1 MQRFV
6 DTGPLGALLQEV
18 CGNVRR
24 AAPVY
29 EKRVAK
35 VAEIRNRN
43 LELKR
48 KEAELTNRISEFQ
61 EVTLDTLTR
70 VEEAHQQSQER
81 LESVKSQLI
90 SAVLREAQ
98 VARFHGREPKIKG
111 ITHPDGETSLVKQAR
126 LQTRVIEMRARLL
139 AKQDR
144 LNELRRKVLCLEE
157 DLDDPC
163 GTAAAQFVRG
173 IQDAMSATEPPLIE
187 DFVNAK
193 VSERI
198 SGFLENEVM
207 IDKVD
212 FNVLQFPVRSG
223 ARIESVSSVELP
235 KSKVT
240 PGLKEELA
248 QEQRELME
256 ARAARNAILER
267 AKESGDWGDGPFV
280 TFVDLFANSV
290 KQLAETQEMIERA
303 MVALRMN
310 RVIPQEIWAI
320 ENRIHDK
327 MKEIVWR
334 MNRLVV
340 RFSEKRLVAE
350 LKPFGYAQVTEPLVI
365 EETPAEQLERCRA
378 LIEEVEG
385 AFIESQSQQAKA
397 LEAVEEQL
405 NQLERASRLRE
416 SENSEEAAIPQ
427 ARPVSD
433 EWREREREFI
443 ELNKK
448 LREQQRE
455 QIKVITEF
463 IEQFGDEIP
472 RIDYQIPD
480 ATVEVRLPRQI
491 SVDIDDVAMPRT
503 SCNSILEANDR
514 LIERIQEKSRSF
526 NPAGLK
532 QIAAPAVCE
541 MAVGENPKLA
551 NIFSDSL
558 NRLQESANTTD
569 VNSLLHKKAELA
581 ERLRVLEVELWRRR
595 EKKRQYSEW
604 KRDFADKSAELKQ
617 KLEEIRK
624 SASEVSERLN
634 KARKVEPR
642 HQHSLELSQ
651 QKYHDLSR
659 LVDELHQKIRR
670 RDKVNQDLARVAE
683 EERKLDEEIARADG
697 TLPTE

>member
-24 AAPVY
+24 SAPIY

-35 VAEIRNRN
+35 VSEIRNRN

-48 KEAELTNRISEFQ
+48 KEAELTNRINEFR
-61 EVTLDTLTR
+61 EVTPDTLTR
-70 VEEAHQQSQER
+70 VEEAHQQSRER
-81 LESVKSQLI
+81 LESVKAQLI

-111 ITHPDGETSLVKQAR
+111 ITHPDGETNLVKQAR

-173 IQDAMSATEPPLIE
+173 IQDAMNASEPPVIE
-187 DFVNAK
+187 DFVNARA
-193 VSERI
+193 SERI
-198 SGFLENEVM
+198 AGFLGNAPM

-223 ARIESVSSVELP
+223 ARIESVPGVELP

-240 PGLKEELA
+240 ASMKEELA

-267 AKESGDWGDGPFV
+267 AKGSGEWRDGPFL
-280 TFVDLFANSV
+280 TFVDLFVNSV

-303 MVALRMN
+303 TDALRMN
-310 RVIPQEIWAI
+310 KAIPQEIWAI
-320 ENRIHDK
+320 ENRIHDR
-327 MKEIVWR
+327 MKELVWR
-334 MNRLVV
+334 MNRLVT
-340 RFSEKRLVAE
+340 RFSEKRAVAE

-365 EETPAEQLERCRA
+365 EETPAEQLDRCRA
-378 LIEEVEG
+378 LIEEVER
-385 AFIESQSQQAKA
+385 AFIDSQNEQAKV
-397 LEAVEEQL
+397 LEAVGEQL

-416 SENSEEAAIPQ
+416 SENSEETAVRQAA
-427 ARPVSD
+427 PVSD

-463 IEQFGDEIP
+463 IEQFGDDLP

-480 ATVEVRLPRQI
+480 ATVELRLPAEV
-491 SVDIDDVAMPRT
+491 SVDIDDFAMPKT
-503 SCNSILEANDR
+503 SCNRILEANDR
-514 LIERIQEKSRSF
+514 LIERLQEKSRSF
-526 NPAGLK
+526 NPAGPK
-532 QIAAPAVCE
+532 QFAAPAVCE
-541 MAVGENPKLA
+541 MAAGENQKLA

-569 VNSLLHKKAELA
+569 INSLLHKKSELT

-595 EKKRQYSEW
+595 EKKRQYIEW
-604 KRDFADKSAELKQ
+604 KRDFAEKSALLKQ
-617 KLEEIRK
+617 KLEEIRV
-624 SASEVSERLN
+624 SASEVSTKLTR
-634 KARKVEPR
+634 ARQVEPR
-642 HQHSLELSQ
+642 YQHSLELSE
-651 QKYHDLSR
+651 KKHHDLSR
-659 LVDELHQKIRR
+659 MVDELHQKMRR
-670 RDKVNQDLARVAE
+670 RDKVNHDLALVAQE
-683 EERKLDEEIARADG
+683 EQKLDEEIALADG
-697 TLPTE
+697 TLPAE

>member
-24 AAPVY
+24 SAPIY

-35 VAEIRNRN
+35 VSEIRNRN

-48 KEAELTNRISEFQ
+48 KEAELTNRINEFR
-61 EVTLDTLTR
+61 EVTPDTLTR
-70 VEEAHQQSQER
+70 VEEAHQQSRER
-81 LESVKSQLI
+81 LESVKAQLI

-111 ITHPDGETSLVKQAR
+111 ITHPDGETNLVKQAR

-173 IQDAMSATEPPLIE
+173 IQDAMNASEPPVIE
-187 DFVNAK
+187 DFVNARA
-193 VSERI
+193 SERI
-198 SGFLENEVM
+198 AGFLGNAPM

-223 ARIESVSSVELP
+223 ARIESVPGVELP

-240 PGLKEELA
+240 ASMKEELA

-267 AKESGDWGDGPFV
+267 AKGSGEWRDGPFL
-280 TFVDLFANSV
+280 TFVDLFVNSV
-290 KQLAETQEMIERA
+290 RQLAETQEMIERA
-303 MVALRMN
+303 TDALRMN
-310 RVIPQEIWAI
+310 KAIPQEIWAI

-327 MKEIVWR
+327 MKELVWR
-334 MNRLVV
+334 MNRLVT
-340 RFSEKRLVAE
+340 RFSEKRAVAE

-365 EETPAEQLERCRA
+365 EETPAEQLDRCRA
-378 LIEEVEG
+378 LIEEVER
-385 AFIESQSQQAKA
+385 AFIDSQNEQAKV
-397 LEAVEEQL
+397 LEAVGEQL

-416 SENSEEAAIPQ
+416 SENSEETAVRQVA
-427 ARPVSD
+427 PVSD

-463 IEQFGDEIP
+463 IEQFGDDLP

-480 ATVEVRLPRQI
+480 ATVELRLPAEV
-491 SVDIDDVAMPRT
+491 SVDIDDFAMPKT
-503 SCNSILEANDR
+503 SCNRILEANDR
-514 LIERIQEKSRSF
+514 LIERLQEKSRSF

-541 MAVGENPKLA
+541 MAAGENQKLA

-569 VNSLLHKKAELA
+569 INSLLHKKSELT

-595 EKKRQYSEW
+595 EKKRQYIEW
-604 KRDFADKSAELKQ
+604 KRDFAEKSALLKQ
-617 KLEEIRK
+617 KLEEIRV
-624 SASEVSERLN
+624 SASEVSTKLTR
-634 KARKVEPR
+634 ARQVEPR
-642 HQHSLELSQ
+642 YQHSLELSE
-651 QKYHDLSR
+651 KKHHDLSR
-659 LVDELHQKIRR
+659 MVDELHQKMRR
-670 RDKVNQDLARVAE
+670 RDKVNHDLALVAQE
-683 EERKLDEEIARADG
+683 EQKLDEEIALADG
-697 TLPTE
+697 TLPAE